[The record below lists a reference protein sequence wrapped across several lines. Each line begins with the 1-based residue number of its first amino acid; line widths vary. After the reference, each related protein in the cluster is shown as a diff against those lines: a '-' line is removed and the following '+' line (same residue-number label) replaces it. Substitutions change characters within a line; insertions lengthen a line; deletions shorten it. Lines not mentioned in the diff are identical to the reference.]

1 MKIMAVDFGD
11 ARTGLA
17 ICDRG
22 ELLASPAG
30 VIQEKHFPTT
40 VQKVAQQAQE
50 LDAQLIVVGH
60 PLNMDGSCGDR
71 AKLCEEFADKLR
83 ELVTV
88 PVELWD
94 ERQTT
99 VSAIGYLNETNTRGK
114 KRKQG
119 DRRGGGDDYSGKLSG
134 LPQESEGGIGWRRC
148 RNWPA

>member
-1 MKIMAVDFGD
+1 M
-11 ARTGLA
+11 
-17 ICDRG
+17 
-22 ELLASPAG
+22 
-30 VIQEKHFPTT
+30 IQEKHFPTT

-114 KRKQG
+114 KRKQVI
-119 DRRGGGDDYSGKLSG
+119 DAVAATIILENYLAYRKNQR
-134 LPQESEGGIGWRRC
+134 EE
-148 RNWPA
+148 